1 MEEINVGEKVYYKKD
16 KWRGPAKVIGKE
28 GKTVVVKQGSDVR
41 ETNRSHVIKV
51 RKRGIYF
58 DNDEINKNS
67 ENDENERENDKE
79 EESEDE
85 EEMVG
90 MVERKEGDGGEEET
104 EDERLKKKR
113 KLTVAISKKMRKQR
127 RRRSSGAMKRRL
139 KMGTRVRGRRER

>member
-79 EESEDE
+79 ESEDE

-90 MVERKEGDGGEEET
+90 MVERKEGDGGEEEN

-113 KLTVAISKKMRKQR
+113 KLTVAISKKRRKQR

>member
-79 EESEDE
+79 ESEDE

-90 MVERKEGDGGEEET
+90 MVERKEGDGGEEEN

-113 KLTVAISKKMRKQR
+113 NLTVAISKKRRKQR